1 MIYFIQKRKCE
12 ATGGL
17 VVITR
22 EYHLADWNKS
32 TFCLRHTRD
41 STEEDQKKGFGDTF
55 NNNYSP
61 LSASFVFA

>member
-1 MIYFIQKRKCE
+1 MIYFIQKRKRE

-32 TFCLRHTRD
+32 TFCFKAH
-41 STEEDQKKGFGDTF
+41 
-55 NNNYSP
+55 
-61 LSASFVFA
+61 A

>member
-1 MIYFIQKRKCE
+1 MQRKIDEFRNDILYTKKRKRE

-32 TFCLRHTRD
+32 TFCFKAH
-41 STEEDQKKGFGDTF
+41 
-55 NNNYSP
+55 
-61 LSASFVFA
+61 A

>member
-22 EYHLADWNKS
+22 EFHLADWNKS
-32 TFCLRHTRD
+32 TFCFKAH
-41 STEEDQKKGFGDTF
+41 S
-55 NNNYSP
+55 
-61 LSASFVFA
+61 